1 MNNNESFELEEM
13 RQQMAVLKKKLEQQ
27 EIINER
33 MASKA
38 KASLE
43 KDMNAMGRKNMKNY
57 IGLPLVAPFFYYIL
71 VCRVG
76 YSSAFGLFGTLCILF
91 SSAFAYWNKISVHNH
106 LLAENLMEAQ
116 RKVSLAK
123 KRYTRWL
130 KYEWFLGLISM
141 AWIVWE
147 TYQKSL
153 HAFIIMIVTY
163 IVMLPFTIRGVI
175 RTNRDYQKILN
186 QIEELTSENDID
198 PSSDKVFEG
207 TPARDSELLR

>member
-43 KDMNAMGRKNMKNY
+43 KDMNAMGRKNMKSY
-57 IGLPLVAPFFYYIL
+57 IGLLLVAPFFYYFL
-71 VCRVG
+71 VCRCG

-153 HAFIIMIVTY
+153 AENNHALLIIMIVTY
-163 IVMLPFTIRGVI
+163 IVILPFSIRGVI

-186 QIEELTSENDID
+186 QIEELTAE
-198 PSSDKVFEG
+198 K
-207 TPARDSELLR
+207 

>member
-43 KDMNAMGRKNMKNY
+43 KDMNAMGRKNMKSY
-57 IGLPLVAPFFYYIL
+57 IGLLLVAPFFYYFL
-71 VCRVG
+71 VCRGG

-153 HAFIIMIVTY
+153 AENNHALLIIMIVTY
-163 IVMLPFTIRGVI
+163 IVILPFSIRSVI
-175 RTNRDYQKILN
+175 RTGRDYQKILN
-186 QIEELTSENDID
+186 QIEELTAE
-198 PSSDKVFEG
+198 K
-207 TPARDSELLR
+207 